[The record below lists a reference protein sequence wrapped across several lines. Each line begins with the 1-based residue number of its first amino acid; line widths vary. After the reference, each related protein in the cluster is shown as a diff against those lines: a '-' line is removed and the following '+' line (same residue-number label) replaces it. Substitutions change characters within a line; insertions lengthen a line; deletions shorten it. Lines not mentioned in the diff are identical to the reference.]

1 MRVMCDDRLKFGTFG
16 GNIKYCS
23 LKLMLMIMVIIIMM
37 MMMMIIIIMII
48 ITLKKK
54 IETKEQH

>member
-1 MRVMCDDRLKFGTFG
+1 MCDDRLKFGTFG

-37 MMMMIIIIMII
+37 MIIII
-48 ITLKKK
+48 ITIKKE